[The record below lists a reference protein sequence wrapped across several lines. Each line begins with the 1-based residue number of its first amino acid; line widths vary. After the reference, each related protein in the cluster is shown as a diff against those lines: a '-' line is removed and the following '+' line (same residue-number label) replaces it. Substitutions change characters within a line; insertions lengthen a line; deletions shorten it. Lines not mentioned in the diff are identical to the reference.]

1 MAICPFLQF
10 PLCCSCY
17 NILAIVSLPMYP
29 SYTGALQRT
38 MNYGII
44 FTMKENNIIIAQLPL
59 SKNDRQ
65 AVEEFV
71 QRLRIEFLD
80 GIREIKLFG
89 SKIRKGVSTT
99 KSDID
104 ILVIVKDNKNFITN
118 KIIDIAFEINLK
130 YDIYISPR
138 ILPEA
143 VFKNTL
149 WRATPFIQNLEK
161 EAVAI

>member
-1 MAICPFLQF
+1 
-10 PLCCSCY
+10 
-17 NILAIVSLPMYP
+17 
-29 SYTGALQRT
+29 
-38 MNYGII
+38 
-44 FTMKENNIIIAQLPL
+44 MKEKRVRIAQLPL